1 MPYTKGGDRPTLSSM
16 APSTP
21 HKYPACATAILAVL
35 AVQPWHGQA
44 RGPLNNHSF
53 KILGILRTTSQIPVI
68 KEPELKITQRMLP
81 HWEYEGS
88 IYFVTF
94 NTSQR
99 LQLSPLAQQVVLD
112 ACFFFHTQRYDLFAL
127 VVMPD
132 HVHMLMEP
140 LPKTEDEYWS
150 ISSIMHSIKS
160 YSAKQIPK
168 VMPHIGTIWQ
178 PERYDHIVRDDRA
191 FAAIGNYIRQNPVKA
206 NLANAPD
213 CYPFFWQKDEGL
225 RADF

>member
-1 MPYTKGGDRPTLSSM
+1 M
-16 APSTP
+16 
-21 HKYPACATAILAVL
+21 
-35 AVQPWHGQA
+35 
-44 RGPLNNHSF
+44 
-53 KILGILRTTSQIPVI
+53 

-88 IYFVTF
+88 IYFITF
-94 NTSQR
+94 NTWQR
-99 LQLSPLAQQVVLD
+99 LQLSPPARQVVLD
-112 ACFFFHTQRYDLFAL
+112 ACLFFNTERYDLFAL

-132 HVHMLMEP
+132 HVHMLIQP

-150 ISSIMHSIKS
+150 LSSILHSIKS

-191 FAAIGNYIRQNPVKA
+191 FTVMWQYIRQNPVKA
-206 NLANAPD
+206 KLANTPD
-213 CYPFFWQKDEGL
+213 SYPFLWQK
-225 RADF
+225 R